1 MRQNPA
7 LRPLY
12 HTEAPIRGLFID
24 RWGTLIDSK
33 LPHMQETMGAWEFQK
48 GALDA
53 MFRAQQAGWLLYL
66 IGNESGVAFGQVDEQ
81 CWRDH
86 ERELLGRLSAQGVR
100 IQRNYACLDH
110 PAGKGAHK
118 RPSVFLTPDTG
129 VFYHAMQQDEV
140 VLEQSWVIGDGTL
153 ELVAGERAGL
163 NSAGVRTGRAL
174 CDGELAV
181 DPKLSADDLAD
192 FIGALLGPRVGAH

>member
-1 MRQNPA
+1 M
-7 LRPLY
+7 
-12 HTEAPIRGLFID
+12 
-24 RWGTLIDSK
+24 
-33 LPHMQETMGAWEFQK
+33 
-48 GALDA
+48 
-53 MFRAQQAGWLLYL
+53 
-66 IGNESGVAFGQVDEQ
+66 
-81 CWRDH
+81 
-86 ERELLGRLSAQGVR
+86 
-100 IQRNYACLDH
+100 
-110 PAGKGAHK
+110 
-118 RPSVFLTPDTG
+118 PDTG

-140 VLEQSWVIGDGTL
+140 VLEQSWVIGDGML